1 MIECNKYT
9 HKNHENNSMMNE
21 KNKKIQYFGQNIENL
36 SKQTHNYA
44 LTTKQ
49 TQSQIHKT
57 KNHSD

>member
-1 MIECNKYT
+1 
-9 HKNHENNSMMNE
+9 MNE